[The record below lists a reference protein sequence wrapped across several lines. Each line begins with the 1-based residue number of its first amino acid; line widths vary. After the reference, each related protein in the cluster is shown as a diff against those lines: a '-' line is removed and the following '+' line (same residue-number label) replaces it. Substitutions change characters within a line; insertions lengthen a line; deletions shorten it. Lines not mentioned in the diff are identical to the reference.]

1 MNTRR
6 GFIKIGMAVVGA
18 FTLAKY
24 AEPLIEVSDLHQWI
38 EDKGDFYIIRVPDF
52 KTFAKETL
60 NKPTIFLL
68 GEQATVRD
76 VEIFGY
82 ANVYAPKGGTIT
94 QSRIDGSKMITEV
107 ERPLLT
113 LKGERIFVTDSN
125 FVGSPTTP
133 SAIYIDKPQKPLINL
148 GFYS

>member
-38 EDKGDFYIIRVPDF
+38 EDKGDFYIIRIPDF

-60 NKPTIFLL
+60 NKPTIFIL
-68 GEQATVRD
+68 GEQSTVRD

-82 ANVYAPKGGTIT
+82 ANVYAPKGGLIT
-94 QSRIDGSKMITEV
+94 DMLFDGRKMVTEKA
-107 ERPLLT
+107 RPLVVLNARG
-113 LKGERIFVTDSN
+113 LKLENSN
-125 FVGSPTTP
+125 FHNNPTSFASLYFDTGEKVR
-133 SAIYIDKPQKPLINL
+133 S
-148 GFYS
+148 G